1 MNYISLINLFWDSAM
16 TNPLSTGQVS
26 LYMAL
31 LHVCNRSNWTEWFQ
45 VPNQVLSVLTGL
57 SRSGILKARNELKQR
72 GVIDFKERGTK
83 ATIYKIIEDSKQNS
97 VQESKQISKQERNT
111 IANSTQVST
120 QNSTQK
126 GVQNSTQKGVQN
138 SNTLY
143 KQNKNETKQEI
154 PPISPV
160 GRFEEFLSAYPK
172 TSNRFLAEHE
182 YASLLMTG
190 KITEDDLVL
199 CASNYAE
206 ACNIEETP
214 EKYIK
219 NAENFLKDFVF
230 ERYLPGRYVTPKKI
244 DKSKNEKKK
253 FCNFEQREYDFGE
266 LEKKLMG

>member
-1 MNYISLINLFWDSAM
+1 M

-97 VQESKQISKQERNT
+97 VQESKQVSKQERNT

-120 QNSTQK
+120 QDS
-126 GVQNSTQKGVQN
+126 VQNS
-138 SNTLY
+138 STLY
-143 KQNKNETKQEI
+143 KQNKNKTKQEI

-160 GRFEEFLSAYPK
+160 GRFEEFLSVYPK
-172 TSNRFLAEHE
+172 DSNRFMTEHE
-182 YASLLMTG
+182 YASLLLTG
-190 KITEDDLVL
+190 KITENELVQ
-199 CASNYAE
+199 CAQNYAE
-206 ACNIEETP
+206 ACKIKETP
-214 EKYIK
+214 EEYIH
-219 NAENFLKDFVF
+219 NAENFLKNFVF
-230 ERYLPGRYVTPKKI
+230 EKYLPGKYIAPKKPE
-244 DKSKNEKKK
+244 KPKNQKKN
-253 FCNFEQREYDFGE
+253 FANFEQRNYDFQE
-266 LEKKLMG
+266 LERKLMG